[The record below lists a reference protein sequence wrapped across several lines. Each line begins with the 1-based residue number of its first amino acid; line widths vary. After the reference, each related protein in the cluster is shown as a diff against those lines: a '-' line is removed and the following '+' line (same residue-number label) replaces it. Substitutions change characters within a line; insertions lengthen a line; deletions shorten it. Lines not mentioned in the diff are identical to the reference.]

1 MIAKLTSDTS
11 PPLPSGTLKEPENL
25 QYPSTA
31 ARNSY
36 APRQDVVVFPNSTYN
51 MMDITSLDGI
61 FENPDM
67 LNWVSMI
74 SQNEHMYTNPSLQ
87 NDIDNYLIDYSG
99 TFVPAG
105 FDMPATIT

>member
-1 MIAKLTSDTS
+1 MIARLTSDTS
-11 PPLPSGTLKEPENL
+11 PPIPSGTLEKPENL
-25 QYPSTA
+25 PYSSTA
-31 ARNSY
+31 AQSSY
-36 APRQDVVVFPNSTYN
+36 APQQDVVVFPDSTYN
-51 MMDITSLDGI
+51 MMDVTSLDGI

-67 LNWVSMI
+67 LNWVSKI
-74 SQNEHMYTNPSLQ
+74 SHNEHMYTNPNQQ